1 MEYLILAMIFFG
13 SALMVV
19 NIIRYSIFIKQSL
32 ELEKTTKKG
41 LLIVPLLLLVFFLIG
56 YVVVGLSGL
65 ADLMMSSIL
74 LGGSIFVFLL
84 MLVILTIVKR
94 IRETEQIL
102 SIRYDEAKAQVEGF
116 LKDSMSV
123 IRANLTKDEIE
134 EVRGDY
140 LYDSDNDFVKYSD
153 YMANR
158 EKHILNPDYSETNTN
173 LFKRENLIQH
183 YMDGQIN
190 ASQVLFVK
198 DKNGD
203 PVFVKYDAT
212 ITKMP
217 VSGDVVAFIVEK
229 QYNEEVVKRVL
240 VRQVLMDQYD
250 RIGYIINGNFKVLIS
265 NVGKK
270 EGLIFKDNTDDTYE
284 SIYYNIFLPAMI
296 KDESMEPGQ
305 PNPLRLSVI
314 DKKLSENSYY
324 KVNLPFS
331 VDGETRYKQFVFY
344 RIDAASHFYIML
356 LSDTTE
362 IQKEQEK
369 RNRVLSEA
377 LRKSESSNES
387 RVNFFTNITHD
398 FSTSVHGILGF
409 TELAKKEK
417 DIRVI
422 HEYLSKIS
430 YSSSNLMSF
439 MSDLFAMSVIES
451 GELTINLDSVD
462 ICSEVDT
469 IKKDVSEAFE
479 VKSVGV
485 DVDYSNVKNRIV
497 KCDIKMVKQIL
508 NRLVRNA
515 MTFVPEKTNVSVIVD
530 QEIISE
536 EKSNYIF
543 RIRNKGRKIP
553 DSGVEKLFDPEGWL
567 NFGTSVDVPGAGI
580 GMSVAKK
587 YADIMGGSIELTSN
601 EDEKVELTVVLPLDI
616 DSDVKKEESSTGS
629 VVFNQNLLVVDD
641 NEINREIASLTLSSI
656 GFNVELACDGKD
668 AVEKVEKSKP
678 GYYSAVLMDVQM
690 PVMDGYTATKEI
702 RKLSEKALANV
713 PIIAMTANNY
723 QEDRNAALDAG
734 MNGFVTKP
742 IMLEEIVETLKKYI

>member
-1 MEYLILAMIFFG
+1 
-13 SALMVV
+13 
-19 NIIRYSIFIKQSL
+19 
-32 ELEKTTKKG
+32 
-41 LLIVPLLLLVFFLIG
+41 
-56 YVVVGLSGL
+56 
-65 ADLMMSSIL
+65 
-74 LGGSIFVFLL
+74 
-84 MLVILTIVKR
+84 
-94 IRETEQIL
+94 
-102 SIRYDEAKAQVEGF
+102 
-116 LKDSMSV
+116 
-123 IRANLTKDEIE
+123 
-134 EVRGDY
+134 
-140 LYDSDNDFVKYSD
+140 
-153 YMANR
+153 
-158 EKHILNPDYSETNTN
+158 
-173 LFKRENLIQH
+173 
-183 YMDGQIN
+183 
-190 ASQVLFVK
+190 
-198 DKNGD
+198 
-203 PVFVKYDAT
+203 
-212 ITKMP
+212 
-217 VSGDVVAFIVEK
+217 
-229 QYNEEVVKRVL
+229 
-240 VRQVLMDQYD
+240 
-250 RIGYIINGNFKVLIS
+250 
-265 NVGKK
+265 
-270 EGLIFKDNTDDTYE
+270 
-284 SIYYNIFLPAMI
+284 
-296 KDESMEPGQ
+296 
-305 PNPLRLSVI
+305 
-314 DKKLSENSYY
+314 
-324 KVNLPFS
+324 
-331 VDGETRYKQFVFY
+331 
-344 RIDAASHFYIML
+344 ML